1 MCESIKTNKNGRIET
16 MPNSDSPN
24 TIDDEDERPEG
35 LCKTCGK
42 NCYSDWVVELC
53 SEYTEAK

>member
-1 MCESIKTNKNGRIET
+1 